1 VTEPMPTDTHESLV
15 KELAGAD
22 PVYRDVDAD
31 KLSCVLCNAENLEQ
45 GHRHDCL
52 WVRAKKLIAWEEEQA
67 QMIAG
72 ADLPPT
78 QRF

>member
-1 VTEPMPTDTHESLV
+1 MIVPRPTDTHESLI
-15 KELAGAD
+15 KELAQAD
-22 PVYRDVDAD
+22 PVYRDVGTD
-31 KLSCVLCNAENLEQ
+31 KRSCVLCNAEDPEQ
-45 GHRHDCL
+45 GHREDCL
-52 WVRAKKLIAWEEEQA
+52 WLRARKLISWEEEQA